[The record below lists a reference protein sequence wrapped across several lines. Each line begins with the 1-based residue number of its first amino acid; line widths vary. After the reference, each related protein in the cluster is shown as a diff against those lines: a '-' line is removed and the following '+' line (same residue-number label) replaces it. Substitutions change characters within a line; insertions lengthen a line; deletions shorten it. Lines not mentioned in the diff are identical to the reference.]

1 MNAFSKAIIATL
13 LAGLW
18 TAVGIFGAPH
28 AHAQAYPS
36 KPIRI
41 ISPSGAGGPVDVICR
56 TVSQALSEVLGQQL
70 VVENRVGAAGLIGT
84 DFVAKATP
92 DGHTLLFGFSGPLA
106 IVPNLNPKTPYDPVK
121 DLTPVSKV
129 AAAPYV
135 LLVHP
140 SVPAKSVKQLVAL
153 AKAQPGKMNFGSGGV
168 GVGIHMAGELFN
180 YAAGVKIVHVPYQ
193 GAAPAMTALMAGE
206 VDMMFNGLPPALPHI
221 ASGRVRALA
230 VGGPSRTSLLPGV
243 PTILEN
249 GFDFN
254 TEGWYGVVA
263 PKGTPQPVVDTLHK
277 ALVQAMGS
285 ADMKAR
291 MVKLAVEGGATTPA
305 EFAKLIRDENERWRK
320 VIKAA
325 GIKVQK

>member
-1 MNAFSKAIIATL
+1 MKTSYTRL
-13 LAGLW
+13 LAGAWVL
-18 TAVGIFGAPH
+18 AGVLGAPQ

-56 TVSQALSEVLGQQL
+56 TVAHALSDVLGQQV
-70 VVENRVGAAGLIGT
+70 VVENRVGAAGLIGA
-84 DFVAKATP
+84 DFVVKAPP
-92 DGHTLLFGFSGPLA
+92 DGYTLLFGFSGPLA

-121 DLTPVSKV
+121 DLAPISKV

-140 SVPAKSVKQLVAL
+140 SVPATSVKQLVAL
-153 AKAQPGKMNFGSGGV
+153 AKARPGKMNFGSGGV

-180 YAAGVKIVHVPYQ
+180 YAAGVKVVHVPYQ
-193 GAAPAMTALMAGE
+193 GAAPAMTALIAGE
-206 VDMMFNGLPPALPHI
+206 IDMMFNGLTPVLPHLS
-221 ASGRVRALA
+221 SGRVRVLA
-230 VGGPSRTSLLPGV
+230 VGGPSRTPLLPGV
-243 PTILEN
+243 PTILES

-263 PKGTPQPVVDTLHK
+263 PRGTPQPVIDALHK

-291 MVKLAVEGGATTPA
+291 MTKLAIESGATTPA
-305 EFAKLIRDENERWRK
+305 EFAKLIRDENERWSK

-325 GIKVQK
+325 GIKVQ